1 MFESSILF
9 PIVKLF
15 ELLGRENRFRE
26 SDSAANREDKASV
39 QSEGADGIPNF
50 WQKNCGR
57 LPSSPPTASAA
68 ALDVPPGRCNFAQKT
83 SPAVTLKA
91 S

>member
-26 SDSAANREDKASV
+26 SDSAANRVDKASV

-50 WQKNCGR
+50 
-57 LPSSPPTASAA
+57 
-68 ALDVPPGRCNFAQKT
+68 
-83 SPAVTLKA
+83 
-91 S
+91 

>member
-50 WQKNCGR
+50 YSHEKNCGR
-57 LPSSPPTASAA
+57 LPSSPPTES
-68 ALDVPPGRCNFAQKT
+68 VSGT
-83 SPAVTLKA
+83 
-91 S
+91 